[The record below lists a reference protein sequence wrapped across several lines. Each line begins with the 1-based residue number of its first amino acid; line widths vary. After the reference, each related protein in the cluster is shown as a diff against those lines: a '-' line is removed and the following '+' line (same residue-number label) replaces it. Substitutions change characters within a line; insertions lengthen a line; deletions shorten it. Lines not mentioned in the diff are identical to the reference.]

1 MLLAPAGRPP
11 RWFASRMA
19 RRRIAL
25 PVFGHRCSL
34 ISLRN
39 YSQYTQEDSWMVLL
53 ELMVEVV
60 VVVVVVLA
68 AGHRVGVQF
77 E

>member
-1 MLLAPAGRPP
+1 
-11 RWFASRMA
+11 
-19 RRRIAL
+19 
-25 PVFGHRCSL
+25 
-34 ISLRN
+34 
-39 YSQYTQEDSWMVLL
+39 MVLL